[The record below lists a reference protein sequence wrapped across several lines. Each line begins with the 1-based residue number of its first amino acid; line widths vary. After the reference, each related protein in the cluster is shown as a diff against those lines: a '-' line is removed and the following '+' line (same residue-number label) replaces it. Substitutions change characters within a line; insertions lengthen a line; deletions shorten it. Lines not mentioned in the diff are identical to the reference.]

1 MRDFF
6 SEPGRKFL
14 SKVWKEYKPIRVDGI
29 VTTVEC
35 KHCARNI
42 CAERKHGTSLLRKRL
57 KRCKGRRKALI
68 VSYSSGRLFHQ
79 RWPDNRPGSGPNPT
93 PILNYYWP
101 VQSHSSPHLFD
112 STQFNPIQSN
122 PIQSNPIQSII
133 SQYPNPLQ
141 PYLSLRVV
149 CTLRSKGL
157 HKHVLPLATCCYYA
171 PQGPSQGLSQTI
183 SM

>member
-1 MRDFF
+1 MSFLYRNFTWYKNAWWRRRCWLWRRGRKWWGWRRRRISIRVLCWWNRHNSRVSWHERFF

-93 PILNYYWP
+93 PILNYYWL

-112 STQFNPIQSN
+112 STQSN
-122 PIQSNPIQSII
+122 PIHNFTVS
-133 SQYPNPLQ
+133 
-141 PYLSLRVV
+141 
-149 CTLRSKGL
+149 
-157 HKHVLPLATCCYYA
+157 
-171 PQGPSQGLSQTI
+171 
-183 SM
+183 